1 MRHQRDELQDGTSR
15 FHPWERELRQSC
27 RNLVKLM
34 PRLQGPNDTPEA
46 EPQGNAML
54 SVRVAAAGVVVA
66 SLCCVTAPAGACDF
80 DRNQKKCDRELAARA
95 EADSAAERKSVKRV
109 KTASSRRAKHVRT
122 VKGRHAPRFAV
133 QREGGMTLASSS
145 AHMITSLPESVLARR
160 FRGFID
166 PRPVADNS
174 FEALRKPHL
183 VSLDFDAAAIAAPT
197 ATAEAMSEP
206 SPGVASAPKQDK
218 IAGRPMELASAE
230 SKPVTL
236 APAQPVEPA
245 PAQPATVQA
254 SLTASPPAD
263 DTPSRFPIH
272 SLVLALCGALGAAS
286 ALRFIVGA

>member
-1 MRHQRDELQDGTSR
+1 
-15 FHPWERELRQSC
+15 
-27 RNLVKLM
+27 
-34 PRLQGPNDTPEA
+34 
-46 EPQGNAML
+46 ML

-66 SLCCVTAPAGACDF
+66 SLCCVAAPAGACDF

-145 AHMITSLPESVLARR
+145 ARMTTVLPESVLARR

-166 PRPVADNS
+166 PRPVAENS

-183 VSLDFDAAAIAAPT
+183 VSLDFDAAAIASPT
-197 ATAEAMSEP
+197 ATAEAMPEP
-206 SPGVASAPKQDK
+206 LPGVATAPKQDK
-218 IAGRPMELASAE
+218 IAKPAAMELASAE

-236 APAQPVEPA
+236 APVQPAEPA
-245 PAQPATVQA
+245 PAPQPATVQA

-263 DTPSRFPIH
+263 DPPSRFSIH

>member
-1 MRHQRDELQDGTSR
+1 
-15 FHPWERELRQSC
+15 
-27 RNLVKLM
+27 
-34 PRLQGPNDTPEA
+34 
-46 EPQGNAML
+46 ML

-66 SLCCVTAPAGACDF
+66 LLSFVTTPAGACDF
-80 DRNQKKCDRELAARA
+80 DRYQKKCDRELAARA

-183 VSLDFDAAAIAAPT
+183 VSLDFDAVATGAPT
-197 ATAEAMSEP
+197 ATAEATAEP
-206 SPGVASAPKQDK
+206 SPGVATAPKQDK
-218 IAGRPMELASAE
+218 IAAKPAPMELASAE
-230 SKPVTL
+230 SRPVTL
-236 APAQPVEPA
+236 APVQPAEPA
-245 PAQPATVQA
+245 PASPPATVQA

-263 DTPSRFPIH
+263 DTPSRFSIH

>member
-1 MRHQRDELQDGTSR
+1 
-15 FHPWERELRQSC
+15 
-27 RNLVKLM
+27 
-34 PRLQGPNDTPEA
+34 
-46 EPQGNAML
+46 ML

-66 SLCCVTAPAGACDF
+66 LLSFVTTPAVACDF
-80 DRNQKKCDRELAARA
+80 DRYQKKCDRELAARA

-122 VKGRHAPRFAV
+122 VKRRHAPRFAV

-145 AHMITSLPESVLARR
+145 ARMTTVLPESVLARR

-183 VSLDFDAAAIAAPT
+183 VSLDFDAAAIASPT
-197 ATAEAMSEP
+197 ATAEAMPEP
-206 SPGVASAPKQDK
+206 LPGVATAPKQDK
-218 IAGRPMELASAE
+218 IAKPAAMELASAE
-230 SKPVTL
+230 SRPVTL